1 MTATNPIIFVVDD
14 DQSIRAALENLI
26 SATGQQAETFASAQ
40 DFLRDCPPDPAGC
53 LVLDVQMPG
62 LSGLDLQGELNHA
75 GIHLPVIF
83 ITGHGDIPT
92 TVRAMK
98 AGAVEFLT
106 KPVSDAGLLAAI
118 DQALERDRLARA
130 DRADV
135 TELRLRYEQ
144 LTHKE
149 REVMELVVEG
159 LLNKQIALKLNNS
172 EITIKQHR
180 GKVMQK
186 MRAESVADLVRMAER
201 LNGTGFPPTRKYAQ
215 IRVPSSSKSGHTKV

>member
-1 MTATNPIIFVVDD
+1 MTATKATIFIVDD
-14 DQSIRAALENLI
+14 DPSIRLALENLVSSI
-26 SATGQQAETFASAQ
+26 GQQVETYAAAQ
-40 DFLRDCPPDPAGC
+40 DFLRDCPRNPAGC

-62 LSGLDLQGELNHA
+62 LSGLDLQSELSHA
-75 GIHLPVIF
+75 GIHLPIIF
-83 ITGHGDIPT
+83 ISGHGDIPT

-106 KPVSDAGLLAAI
+106 KPVSDSELLAAI

-135 TELRLRYEQ
+135 AELRERYVQ
-144 LTHKE
+144 LTPKE
-149 REVMELVVEG
+149 REVMGLVVQG

-186 MRAESVADLVRMAER
+186 MRAESLVDLVHMAER
-201 LNGTGFPPTRKYAQ
+201 LGG
-215 IRVPSSSKSGHTKV
+215 I

>member
-1 MTATNPIIFVVDD
+1 MTLPKPVIFIVDD
-14 DQSIRAALENLI
+14 DPSIRLALENLL
-26 SATGQQAETFASAQ
+26 SSTGQQVETYAAAQ
-40 DFLRDCPPDPAGC
+40 DFLRDCPRNAAGC

-62 LSGLDLQGELNHA
+62 LSGLDLQSELGHA
-75 GIHLPVIF
+75 GIHLPIIF
-83 ITGHGDIPT
+83 LTGHGDIPT

-106 KPVSDAGLLAAI
+106 KPVSDSELLAAI

-135 TELRLRYEQ
+135 AELRERYEQ
-144 LTHKE
+144 LTPKE
-149 REVMELVVEG
+149 RDVMVLVVQG
-159 LLNKQIALKLNNS
+159 LLNKQIALRLHNS

-186 MRAESVADLVRMAER
+186 MQAESLVDLVHMAER
-201 LNGTGFPPTRKYAQ
+201 LATRGTKG
-215 IRVPSSSKSGHTKV
+215 SK

>member
-1 MTATNPIIFVVDD
+1 MTATKPTIFIVDD
-14 DQSIRAALENLI
+14 DLSIRLALENLV
-26 SATGQQAETFASAQ
+26 SSTGQQAATYVTAQ
-40 DFLRDCPPDPAGC
+40 EFLRNCPRDPAGC

-92 TVRAMK
+92 SVRAMK

-106 KPVSDAGLLAAI
+106 KPVRDSELLAAI
-118 DQALERDRLARA
+118 DQAIEQDHLARA
-130 DRADV
+130 NRAEV
-135 TELRLRYEQ
+135 AELRARYDQ

-149 REVMELVVEG
+149 REVMVLVVRG
-159 LLNKQIALKLNNS
+159 LLNKQIALKLHNS

-186 MRAESVADLVRMAER
+186 MRAESLADLVRMVER
-201 LNGTGFPPTRKYAQ
+201 LGSIGS
-215 IRVPSSSKSGHTKV
+215 PSI

>member
-1 MTATNPIIFVVDD
+1 MTATKPIIFIVDVD
-14 DQSIRAALENLI
+14 LSVRAALENLV
-26 SATGQQAETFASAQ
+26 SSTGQHAETFATAQ
-40 DFLRDCPPDPAGC
+40 DFLRDCPRDPAGC

-62 LSGLDLQGELNHA
+62 LSGLDLQGELGHA
-75 GIHLPVIF
+75 GIYLPVIF
-83 ITGHGDIPT
+83 LTGHGDIPT

-106 KPVSDAGLLAAI
+106 KPVSDSELLAAMN
-118 DQALERDRLARA
+118 QALERDRLARA
-130 DRADV
+130 DRADAA
-135 TELRLRYEQ
+135 ELRARYDQ

-149 REVMELVVEG
+149 REVMELVVRG

-186 MRAESVADLVRMAER
+186 MRAESLADLVRMAER
-201 LNGTGFPPTRKYAQ
+201 LRLSVGTP
-215 IRVPSSSKSGHTKV
+215 V

>member
-1 MTATNPIIFVVDD
+1 MMATKATIFIVDD
-14 DQSIRAALENLI
+14 DPSIRLALENLVSSI
-26 SATGQQAETFASAQ
+26 GQPVETYAAAQ
-40 DFLRDCPPDPAGC
+40 DFLRDCPRNPAGC

-62 LSGLDLQGELNHA
+62 LSGLDLQRELSHA
-75 GIHLPVIF
+75 GIYLPIIF

-92 TVRAMK
+92 SVRAMK

-106 KPVSDAGLLAAI
+106 KPVSDSELLAAI

-135 TELRLRYEQ
+135 AELRERYDQ
-144 LTHKE
+144 LTPKE
-149 REVMELVVEG
+149 REVMGLVVQG
-159 LLNKQIALKLNNS
+159 LLNKQIAVKLNNS

-186 MRAESVADLVRMAER
+186 MRAASLVDLVHMSER
-201 LNGTGFPPTRKYAQ
+201 LAG
-215 IRVPSSSKSGHTKV
+215 I

>member
-1 MTATNPIIFVVDD
+1 MTATKTTIFIVDD
-14 DQSIRAALENLI
+14 DPSIRLALENLVSSI
-26 SATGQQAETFASAQ
+26 GQQAETYAAAQ
-40 DFLRDCPPDPAGC
+40 DFLRDCPRDPAGC

-62 LSGLDLQGELNHA
+62 LSGLDLQSELSHA
-75 GIHLPVIF
+75 GIHLPIIF
-83 ITGHGDIPT
+83 LTGHGDIPT

-106 KPVSDAGLLAAI
+106 KPVSDSELLAAI
-118 DQALERDRLARA
+118 NQALERDRLARA

-135 TELRLRYEQ
+135 AELRERYDQ
-144 LTHKE
+144 LTPKE
-149 REVMELVVEG
+149 REVMALVVQG

-186 MRAESVADLVRMAER
+186 MRAESLVDLVHMAER
-201 LNGTGFPPTRKYAQ
+201 LGG
-215 IRVPSSSKSGHTKV
+215 I

>member
-1 MTATNPIIFVVDD
+1 MMATKPTIFIVDD
-14 DQSIRAALENLI
+14 DPSIRLALENLVSSI
-26 SATGQQAETFASAQ
+26 GQQARTYAAAQ
-40 DFLRDCPPDPAGC
+40 DFLRDCPRNPAGC

-62 LSGLDLQGELNHA
+62 LSGLDLQSELSHA
-75 GIHLPVIF
+75 GIHLPIIF

-106 KPVSDAGLLAAI
+106 KPVSDSELLAAI
-118 DQALERDRLARA
+118 NQALERDRLARA
-130 DRADV
+130 DRAGV
-135 TELRLRYEQ
+135 AELRARYDQ

-149 REVMELVVEG
+149 REVMELVVRG
-159 LLNKQIALKLNNS
+159 LLNKQIALELNNS

-186 MRAESVADLVRMAER
+186 MRAESFADLVRMAER
-201 LNGTGFPPTRKYAQ
+201 LGGSQLP
-215 IRVPSSSKSGHTKV
+215 HTKV

>member
-1 MTATNPIIFVVDD
+1 MTLPNPIIFIVDD
-14 DQSIRAALENLI
+14 DPSIRLALENLV
-26 SATGQQAETFASAQ
+26 SSTGQQAATYATAQ
-40 DFLRDCPPDPAGC
+40 EFLRNCPPDPAGC

-62 LSGLDLQGELNHA
+62 ISGLDLQGELNAA
-75 GIHLPVIF
+75 GIDLPVIF

-106 KPVSDAGLLAAI
+106 KPVNDSELLAAVNDAI
-118 DQALERDRLARA
+118 ERDRLSRA

-135 TELRLRYEQ
+135 AELRARYGQ

-149 REVMELVVEG
+149 QEVMELVVQG

-186 MRAESVADLVRMAER
+186 MHAQSLADLVRMSER
-201 LNGTGFPPTRKYAQ
+201 LGDK
-215 IRVPSSSKSGHTKV
+215 

>member
-1 MTATNPIIFVVDD
+1 MATKATIFIVDD
-14 DQSIRAALENLI
+14 DPSIRLALENLVSSI
-26 SATGQQAETFASAQ
+26 GQPVETFAAAQ
-40 DFLRDCPPDPAGC
+40 DFLRDCPRNPAGC

-62 LSGLDLQGELNHA
+62 LSGLDLQSELSHA
-75 GIHLPVIF
+75 GIYLPIIF

-98 AGAVEFLT
+98 AGAGEFLT
-106 KPVSDAGLLAAI
+106 KPVSDSELLAAI

-135 TELRLRYEQ
+135 AELRERYKQ
-144 LTHKE
+144 LTTKE
-149 REVMELVVEG
+149 REVMSLVVQG

-186 MRAESVADLVRMAER
+186 MRAGSLVDLVHMGER
-201 LNGTGFPPTRKYAQ
+201 LG
-215 IRVPSSSKSGHTKV
+215 IPSESLHTKV

>member
-1 MTATNPIIFVVDD
+1 MTATKPIIFIVDD
-14 DQSIRAALENLI
+14 DLSVRAALENLI
-26 SATGQQAETFASAQ
+26 SSTGQQAETYATAQ
-40 DFLRDCPPDPAGC
+40 DFLRNCPRDPAGC

-62 LSGLDLQGELNHA
+62 VSGLDLQGELSHA

-83 ITGHGDIPT
+83 ITGYGDIPT

-118 DQALERDRLARA
+118 NQALERDRLARA
-130 DRADV
+130 DRANV
-135 TELRLRYEQ
+135 AELRARYDQ

-149 REVMELVVEG
+149 REVMELVVQG

-186 MRAESVADLVRMAER
+186 MRAESLADLVRMAER
-201 LNGTGFPPTRKYAQ
+201 LA
-215 IRVPSSSKSGHTKV
+215 ISISSISNRA

>member
-1 MTATNPIIFVVDD
+1 MTLPKPIIFIVDD
-14 DQSIRAALENLI
+14 DPSIRLALENLL
-26 SATGQQAETFASAQ
+26 SSFGQQVKTYATAQ
-40 DFLRDCPPDPAGC
+40 DFLRDCPHNPAGC

-62 LSGLDLQGELNHA
+62 LSGLDLQSELRHA
-75 GIHLPVIF
+75 GIHLPIIF
-83 ITGHGDIPT
+83 LTGHGDIPT

-98 AGAVEFLT
+98 AGATEFLT
-106 KPVSDAGLLAAI
+106 KPVSDSELLAAI

-135 TELRLRYEQ
+135 AELRERYEQ
-144 LTHKE
+144 LTPKE
-149 REVMELVVEG
+149 RDVMVLVVQG

-186 MRAESVADLVRMAER
+186 MRAESLVDLVHMAER
-201 LNGTGFPPTRKYAQ
+201 LGE
-215 IRVPSSSKSGHTKV
+215 I

>member
-1 MTATNPIIFVVDD
+1 MMTATKPIIFIVDD
-14 DQSIRAALENLI
+14 DFSIRAALENLV
-26 SATGQQAETFASAQ
+26 SSTGQQAETYATAH
-40 DFLRDCPPDPAGC
+40 DFLCDCPRDPAGC

-83 ITGHGDIPT
+83 LTGHGDIPT

-106 KPVSDAGLLAAI
+106 KPVSDSELLAAI
-118 DQALERDRLARA
+118 NQALERDRLARA
-130 DRADV
+130 GRAEV
-135 TELRLRYEQ
+135 AELRERYEQ
-144 LTHKE
+144 LTPKE
-149 REVMELVVEG
+149 REVMELVVQG

-186 MRAESVADLVRMAER
+186 MRAESLVDLARMAER
-201 LNGTGFPPTRKYAQ
+201 LSGTGPPS
-215 IRVPSSSKSGHTKV
+215 I

>member
-1 MTATNPIIFVVDD
+1 MTPTKSTIFIVDD
-14 DQSIRAALENLI
+14 DESIRLALENLVT
-26 SATGQQAETFASAQ
+26 STGQQAETYATAQ
-40 DFLRDCPPDPAGC
+40 EFLRGCPRDPAGC

-62 LSGLDLQGELNHA
+62 LSGLDLQGELDHA

-83 ITGHGDIPT
+83 VSGHADIPIS
-92 TVRAMK
+92 VRAMK

-106 KPVSDAGLLAAI
+106 KPVCESELLAAI
-118 DQALERDRLARA
+118 DQAIERDRLSRA

-135 TELRLRYEQ
+135 SELRARYDQ

-149 REVMELVVEG
+149 REVMELVVRG

-180 GKVMQK
+180 GKVMHK
-186 MRAESVADLVRMAER
+186 MRAESLADLVRMAQR
-201 LNGTGFPPTRKYAQ
+201 LNLTASTPA
-215 IRVPSSSKSGHTKV
+215 